1 MWARL
6 LTVRTSSTTDR
17 RLGLLTGL
25 FIHCTVKVVKQALH
39 ELIRTELE
47 ARINSG
53 DLPPGARLPTEAE
66 LQQEHNVS
74 RATAQRALNDLA
86 QAGLVVR
93 SRGRGTHVTDRALQ
107 VNLLRLVDPRLGS
120 AKIPGAHRVLSAK
133 VVPAA
138 QALVELPGID
148 DETPV
153 IQLVRLKYDAADNP
167 FTIETQAIPFAL
179 TPGLL
184 DEDLI
189 HLTTREYFA
198 ANKVPIARTRVY
210 LDAVNIDERNAQV
223 LEIEPGLAVL
233 RRRRLMWLANGK
245 LAESGAH
252 YLRPDTIEF
261 YVDNTEPTP

>member
-1 MWARL
+1 M
-6 LTVRTSSTTDR
+6 
-17 RLGLLTGL
+17 TGH
-25 FIHCTVKVVKQALH
+25 FIHCTVKVVKPALH
-39 ELIRTELE
+39 QLIRTELE
-47 ARINSG
+47 ARIQSG

-74 RATAQRALNDLA
+74 RATAQRVLNDLA

-93 SRGRGTHVTDRALQ
+93 RRGRGTHVADSARH

-120 AKIPGAHRVLSAK
+120 AKIPGEHRVLSAK

-138 QALVELPGID
+138 NALVELPGID
-148 DETPV
+148 DDAPV

-179 TPGLL
+179 APGLL
-184 DEDLI
+184 DEDLV

-198 ANKVPIARTRVY
+198 ANKVPIARTRIY
-210 LDAVNIDERNAQV
+210 LDAVNIDERNAEV
-223 LEIEPGLAVL
+223 LDIEPGVAVL
-233 RRRRLMWLANGK
+233 RRRRLMWLTDGR

-252 YLRPDTIEF
+252 YLRPDTIEL
-261 YVDNTEPTP
+261 YLDNTEPAP

>member
-1 MWARL
+1 
-6 LTVRTSSTTDR
+6 
-17 RLGLLTGL
+17 
-25 FIHCTVKVVKQALH
+25 VKPALH
-39 ELIRTELE
+39 QLIRTELE
-47 ARINSG
+47 ARIQSG

-74 RATAQRALNDLA
+74 RATAQRVLNDLA

-93 SRGRGTHVTDRALQ
+93 RRGRGTHVADSARH

-120 AKIPGAHRVLSAK
+120 AKIPGEHRVLSAK

-138 QALVELPGID
+138 NALVELPGID
-148 DETPV
+148 DDAPV

-179 TPGLL
+179 APGLL
-184 DEDLI
+184 DEDLV

-198 ANKVPIARTRVY
+198 ANKVPIARTRIY
-210 LDAVNIDERNAQV
+210 LDAVNIDERNAEV
-223 LEIEPGLAVL
+223 LDIEPGVAVL
-233 RRRRLMWLANGK
+233 RRRRLMWLTDGK
-245 LAESGAH
+245 IAESGAH

-261 YVDNTEPTP
+261 YLDNTEPAP